1 MSKPVLLSGG
11 NGKAKELAG
20 TESRQVLTWSQT
32 GEEWAPGP
40 GVVGSGGGGEL
51 FYLNALTSPDSPVVN
66 IPTGASGTT
75 VKEFGRSANGTG
87 STVSSTASVP
97 VLPNNPEIIAGF
109 VTDLSVPDAT
119 EIPAGLWEFNVWVEA
134 TGNTTNQSFIQAKV
148 YKYDG
153 VNAPTAIATSAS
165 VFIYDPGEVTQYTLS
180 VLIPGGV
187 TLLATDRIYVEIL
200 GGSTRSN
207 RQITLSFGNSTPSHV
222 HTTLFIPI
230 NLGTDVTGT
239 LPVANGGTGV
249 AALPTGGVI
258 LVGTS
263 GGIGQL
269 AGAAVGD
276 IPSWTASA
284 GWGVTNRLAVANGGT
299 FLTSY
304 AVGDLLFATGTTTLA
319 RRAIGGTGTVLTSI
333 GGVPQWAAPA
343 AGGTVTS
350 VSSSTTLSGLSLTT
364 TNGTTTPAIALTGTL
379 GVGSGGTGATTLTGY
394 VKGAGTVTMTAS
406 ATIPVADVTGAAPLA
421 SPVFTGTPLSTTA
434 AVDTNTTQ
442 IATTAYVVGQ
452 GYLKSATASTT
463 YAPLASPTFTGTPLS
478 TTAAVDTNTTQ
489 IATTAYVV
497 GQGYLKSATASTTYA
512 PLASPTFTGTVTI
525 PAGASISGFA
535 PLASPTFTGTPSL
548 PTGTTGL
555 TQSAG
560 NSTTA
565 LATTAFVTTA
575 VATSSGA
582 PYDVAGE
589 YVGKPPVSTVLMR
602 FIANRSWTLKRTL
615 VQASCTTFPTGSNA
629 VATISVAGANIT
641 SGTITWTTGSAVTIG
656 SFADTT
662 ITSGQAVVLTV
673 TTADSSNVFENPF
686 FTLGGVVA

>member
-11 NGKAKELAG
+11 NGKVSELAG
-20 TESRQVLTWSQT
+20 TEVRQVLTWTSAD
-32 GEEWAPGP
+32 EWAPGP
-40 GVVGSGGGGEL
+40 GVGGSGGGGEL
-51 FYLNALTSPDSPVVN
+51 FYLNALTSPDSPVLN

-75 VKEFGRSANGTG
+75 VKELGTSANGTG
-87 STVSSTASVP
+87 STVSSTSSVP
-97 VLPNNPEIIAGF
+97 VSPTAPEIIAGF
-109 VTDLSVPDAT
+109 VTDLSVPSAT
-119 EIPAGLWEFNVWVEA
+119 EIPAGLWEFNVWGEA
-134 TGNTTNQSFIQAKV
+134 TGNTTNQSYIQAKV

-153 VNAPTAIATSAS
+153 VNAPTAIATSAE
-165 VFIYDPGEVTQYTLS
+165 VYLYDPSDVTQYTLS

-200 GGSTRSN
+200 GGSTTLN
-207 RQITLSFGNSTPSHV
+207 RKITLSFGNSTPSHV

-276 IPSWTASA
+276 IPSWTAS

-304 AVGDLLFATGTTTLA
+304 AVGDLLFATGTTALA
-319 RRAIGGTGTVLTSI
+319 RRAIGATGTVLTSI

-364 TNGTTTPAIALTGTL
+364 TNGTTTPDIALTGTL

-394 VKGAGTVTMTAS
+394 VKGAGTATMTAS

-421 SPVFTGTPLSTTA
+421 SP
-434 AVDTNTTQ
+434 
-442 IATTAYVVGQ
+442 
-452 GYLKSATASTT
+452 
-463 YAPLASPTFTGTPLS
+463 
-478 TTAAVDTNTTQ
+478 
-489 IATTAYVV
+489 
-497 GQGYLKSATASTTYA
+497 
-512 PLASPTFTGTVTI
+512 
-525 PAGASISGFA
+525 
-535 PLASPTFTGTPSL
+535 TFTGTPSL
-548 PTGTTGL
+548 PTGTTGV

-560 NSTTA
+560 NNTTA

-575 VATSSGA
+575 VAASSGIPYDLPAEIPGTPAASTKVVNFKAVRAFNLAATGHQGGQITNPSGNFICTVAKNGASIGTLTFGTSSFSTSITATAFAVG
-582 PYDVAGE
+582 DV
-589 YVGKPPVSTVLMR
+589 L
-602 FIANRSWTLKRTL
+602 
-615 VQASCTTFPTGSNA
+615 
-629 VATISVAGANIT
+629 SVET
-641 SGTITWTTGSAVTIG
+641 PSAALGINT
-656 SFADTT
+656 
-662 ITSGQAVVLTV
+662 
-673 TTADSSNVFENPF
+673 PF
-686 FTLGGVVA
+686 FTLFMTLA